1 MIDGMET
8 VPGRRIV
15 LGVWLLVVLDL
26 GLTLITY
33 ARLPARE
40 LYNVTGSGLTGGLSR
55 ALVEANFPAG
65 LVAVA
70 VLLAVRPRPSWL
82 AWLAG
87 LLSLAVAVPGVV
99 KQGDLDARWINALPA
114 AGVLLAFVLSMRA
127 DVPRAPRAG
136 AARIALA
143 VLLVLLCAEWIAAE
157 LGFYLDG
164 VPALGRIFQTGRT
177 ITSPPPPHPAVHHG
191 VHHGWQGLLLIL
203 TALLLTRLP
212 LGRSTTP
219 LFALLIAYGA
229 GNVANDGSNEQLVE
243 RGRLGSPFPDVLQP
257 ALNWG
262 WAAVL
267 GAAVVIWAVWLRR
280 WGERRG
286 AGVGR
291 RGSAPSL
298 SILRLRTPR

>member
-114 AGVLLAFVLSMRA
+114 AGVLLAFVLSMRT

-267 GAAVVIWAVWLRR
+267 GAAVVMWAVWLRR
-280 WGERRG
+280 GGERRG